1 MTQAQILAAVK
12 LACRIFSNALDD
24 EFNQLIDSAYYD
36 LEISGIADTEGNPYT
51 YETTDQLVL
60 TAVKTYVKLNFGDL
74 ISGNS
79 SSGANMWS
87 QLNDCYFNQKALLKM
102 RVHSNSKYE
111 GGDES

>member
-24 EFNQLIDSAYYD
+24 EFKQLIDSAYYD
-36 LEISGIADTEGNPYT
+36 LEISGVADTEGNPYN

-60 TAVKTYVKLNFGDL
+60 TAVKTYCRINLGDL
-74 ISGNS
+74 LDE
-79 SSGANMWS
+79 AQAKRLDEAYWT
-87 QLNDCYFNQKALLKM
+87 QKAQLKM

>member
-24 EFNQLIDSAYYD
+24 EFKQLIDSAYYD
-36 LEISGIADTEGNPYT
+36 LEISGVADTEGHPFT

-60 TAVKTYVKLNFGDL
+60 TAVKTYCKINLGDL
-74 ISGNS
+74 LDETQ
-79 SSGANMWS
+79 AKRLDEAYWAM
-87 QLNDCYFNQKALLKM
+87 KAQLKM
-102 RVHSNSKYE
+102 RIHSNSAYE